1 MLDSLYSTLFRPSE
15 TRFSIAATWGL
26 WLLLGI
32 VLALNA
38 AGIIGLEAKG
48 TLALAAAFVLGGL
61 LGWYWLSASIDLLAR
76 LLGGQ
81 GDVQTT
87 MSAIAQGFWP
97 LLLTAPAI
105 VVKDWVPEF
114 GELVSLAITVW
125 ILFALVRA
133 IRQAHSLNWGRS
145 VLCLAATGILSG
157 AALFGLILWPLMI
170 LLGT

>member
-15 TRFSIAATWGL
+15 TRFSISAAWGL

-32 VLALNA
+32 VLAFNA
-38 AGIIGLEAKG
+38 AGVIGLGSKG
-48 TLALAAAFVLGGL
+48 VLVLAVAFISGGL

-76 LLGGQ
+76 LMGGQ
-81 GDVQTT
+81 GNVQTT

-105 VVKDWVPEF
+105 ALKTWLPGL
-114 GELVSLAITVW
+114 GEVISLAVTLWV
-125 ILFALVRA
+125 LFALIRA
-133 IRQAHSLNWGRS
+133 IRQAHHLNWGRS
-145 VLCLAATGILSG
+145 ILCLVITVVLSVC
-157 AALFGLILWPLMI
+157 ALLGLFLWPLMI